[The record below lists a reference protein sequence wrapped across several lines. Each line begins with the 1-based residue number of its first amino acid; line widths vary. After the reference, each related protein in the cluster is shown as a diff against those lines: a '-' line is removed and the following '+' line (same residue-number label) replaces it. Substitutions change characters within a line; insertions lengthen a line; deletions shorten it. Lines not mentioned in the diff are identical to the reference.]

1 MIDAF
6 RTQDSGDTTNIAD
19 GTAVTLTTAPS
30 GPAPGSATPDAAP
43 QGPSAPDSSLLDL
56 SVLDLAAVEAAV
68 RKAAADEIMP
78 RFQQLA
84 AEDIVQKNGPHDLV
98 TVADR
103 LAEEHL
109 TAALTALLPGSKVV
123 GEEAVHADPK
133 VLDALHGDAPV
144 WIVDPVDGTRQF
156 VHGDPG
162 FATLVALAH
171 HGEVLASWT
180 YAPALDLMAVA
191 RRGAG
196 AELNGVPLHTGSP
209 AADAV
214 LDVAIS
220 HFDFT
225 SDDEKRVLAALD
237 TNGVAPR
244 PCGSAGLEYL
254 HIARGEID
262 AIAFSWENAW
272 DHAAGLLL
280 VHEAGGASG
289 TLAGQPFRIGGGN
302 ALPFTAA
309 RDAETARRILGL
321 LAAAN

>member
-1 MIDAF
+1 MIEAL
-6 RTQDSGDTTNIAD
+6 RPHDSGDPTNITAATAITD
-19 GTAVTLTTAPS
+19 ATATAGASAVARAATAVD
-30 GPAPGSATPDAAP
+30 ATPMTLSP
-43 QGPSAPDSSLLDL
+43 DL
-56 SVLDLAAVEAAV
+56 SALDLAAVDAAV
-68 RKAAADEIMP
+68 RRAAADEIMP
-78 RFQQLA
+78 RFRQLS
-84 AEDIVQKNGPHDLV
+84 AEDVVEKNGPHDLV
-98 TVADR
+98 TTADR
-103 LAEEHL
+103 RAEEHL
-109 TAALTALLPGSKVV
+109 TAALTALLPGSVVV
-123 GEEAVHADPK
+123 GEEAVHADPS
-133 VLDALHGDAPV
+133 VLDSLHGDAPV

-171 HGEVLASWT
+171 RGEVLASWT
-180 YAPALDLMAVA
+180 YAPALGLMATA

-196 AELNGVPLHTGSP
+196 AELNGEPLHTGSP

-214 LDVAIS
+214 LDVATS
-220 HFDFT
+220 HHDFT
-225 SDDEKRVLAALD
+225 TDDEKRVLAALD
-237 TNGVAPR
+237 TGGVAPR

-254 HIARGEID
+254 HVARGQLD
-262 AIAFSWENAW
+262 ATAFSWENAW

-289 TLAGQPFRIGGGN
+289 TVAGKPFRIEGGN